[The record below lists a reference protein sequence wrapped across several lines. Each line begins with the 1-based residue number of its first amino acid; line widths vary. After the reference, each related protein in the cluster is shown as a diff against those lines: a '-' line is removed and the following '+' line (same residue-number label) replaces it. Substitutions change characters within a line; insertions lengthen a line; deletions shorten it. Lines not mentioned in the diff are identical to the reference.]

1 MKLRNKVI
9 ALIVS
14 ASIIIVIFIGICTIK
29 KRPQQ
34 IYNNLP
40 LYTSTAMWMYD
51 TSTPEKAIGISQYV
65 FVAKV
70 NKILRTEYKNPV
82 EIENGLLGTK
92 IVTDPYTV
100 YDINVIENIKGNLRT
115 DSSIEFMQY
124 GGINEDKKSYTF
136 IQGGELLKAGEY
148 YILLVEVFDEEGTIE
163 VSDPNRII
171 PLENHN
177 DINTASLSN
186 DIISK
191 YKQAYKNEIIPE
203 GYDTNKKTTSKYDI
217 SNISD

>member
-1 MKLRNKVI
+1 MKLYNKI
-9 ALIVS
+9 MLLIVS
-14 ASIIIVIFIGICTIK
+14 AGIIIGIFIFIDK
-29 KRPQQ
+29 VEKEPQET
-34 IYNNLP
+34 YNNLP
-40 LYTSTAMWMYD
+40 LYTSSAMWMYD
-51 TSTPEKAIGISQYV
+51 TSTPEKAIGISQYA

-82 EIENGLLGTK
+82 KIENGLLATK

-124 GGINEDKKSYTF
+124 GGINEDKKSYTL
-136 IQGGELLKAGEY
+136 IQGGELLKEGQY
-148 YILLVEVFDEEGTIE
+148 YILLVEVFDKEGNIE

-171 PLENHN
+171 QLENNN

-203 GYDTNKKTTSKYDI
+203 GYDTNKKTISKYDI